1 MPSPDI
7 LVRLADVAYRY
18 REGGRER
25 AVLQDV
31 QGEIRRGE
39 YVVLLGQSGSG
50 KTTLLNLVAGLD
62 LPQAGE
68 VSVDGVA
75 LNRLGERERTLFRRR
90 RIGFVYQFFNL
101 LPTLS
106 VAENILLPSELNGVP
121 AMGHTALELLREV
134 GLAERAA
141 SFPDQ
146 LSGGEQQRVA
156 VVRALAHDPL
166 LLLADEPT
174 GNLDTRSGEQVLA
187 LFDRLIRARGKTL
200 LVATHNREVA
210 DRADRVLYLR
220 DGRLSEEPP

>member
-106 VAENILLPSELNGVP
+106 VAENILLPLELIGAD
-121 AMGHTALELLREV
+121 AMGGKARELLREV
-134 GLAERAA
+134 GLAERAD

-174 GNLDTRSGEQVLA
+174 GNLDSHSGEQVLA

>member
-50 KTTLLNLVAGLD
+50 KTTLLNLIAGLE

-106 VAENILLPSELNGVP
+106 VAENILLPLELIGAD
-121 AMGHTALELLREV
+121 AMGGKARELLREV
-134 GLAERAA
+134 GLAERAD

>member
-106 VAENILLPSELNGVP
+106 VAENILLPLELIGAD
-121 AMGHTALELLREV
+121 AMGGKARELLREV
-134 GLAERAA
+134 GLAERAD

-174 GNLDTRSGEQVLA
+174 GNLDSHSGEQVLA

-210 DRADRVLYLR
+210 ARADRVLYLR